1 METVGLRERKKER
14 TRSQL
19 VDTARRLF
27 AERGFEAVTV
37 ADIAAEA
44 EVAESTVFNYF
55 ATKEDLFFDGL
66 EAFEEQL
73 ITAVEGRAEGVS
85 VLEAFRDLVVEG
97 SAGLASAG
105 RIKGVALAS
114 RLIGESTSL
123 RRKEL
128 EIVAN
133 YTEALAE
140 LLAEETGPGDEIEPR
155 VVANALMATH
165 RVIVHMVRTLTSENV
180 AADEIASRAAR
191 ETARSF
197 NTLGQGIVD
206 YGRR

>member
-55 ATKEDLFFDGL
+55 PTKEDLFFDGL

-73 ITAVEGRAEGVS
+73 ITAVEGRPEGVS

-97 SAGLASAG
+97 SAGLASVE
-105 RIKGVALAS
+105 RIEGVALAA

-140 LLAEETGPGDEIEPR
+140 LLAEETGAGDEIEPR
-155 VVANALMATH
+155 IVANALTATH
-165 RVIVHMVRTLTSENV
+165 RVIVQMVRTLASEGA

-191 ETARSF
+191 ETVRSF